1 MSNTVHT
8 LEWQGKNGIIRLEAE
23 YQAKFQEKVNNLD
36 GNICPTGKLEVVEQA
51 SLTAYFNDKQL
62 DHSWNPVSWTI
73 MESSVPGMYQIRGIP
88 KIGIRTEMLEK
99 VQQFLADTITEGT
112 PVSIRA
118 FRLDNQIKQARY
130 DLTSHQN
137 TLQKINMQKDLPT
150 RQ

>member
-8 LEWQGKNGIIRLEAE
+8 LEWQGKNGIIRLEAQ

-73 MESSVPGMYQIRGIP
+73 MEQDS
-88 KIGIRTEMLEK
+88 
-99 VQQFLADTITEGT
+99 
-112 PVSIRA
+112 
-118 FRLDNQIKQARY
+118 
-130 DLTSHQN
+130 
-137 TLQKINMQKDLPT
+137 
-150 RQ
+150 